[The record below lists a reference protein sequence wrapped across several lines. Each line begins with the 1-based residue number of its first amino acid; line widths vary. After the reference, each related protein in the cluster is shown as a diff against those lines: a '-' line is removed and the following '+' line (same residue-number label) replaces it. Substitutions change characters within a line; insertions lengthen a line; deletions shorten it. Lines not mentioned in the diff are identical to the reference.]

1 MEDLSRYLNE
11 FVDPT
16 ISDFERNPRSVR
28 HAFLAYVATFHSVDY
43 LAYPRKA
50 QALRQDWSRRSPEF
64 ALVDR
69 IAHAFKH
76 VVSGSPTSPHKQPL
90 RSGDV
95 IERPP
100 AFWGNLAW
108 GLSRWGDAIGGI
120 TLHDERDVDLLD
132 VVRRAAEFLR
142 QEPLHHA

>member
-1 MEDLSRYLNE
+1 MEDLSRYLKE

-16 ISDFERNPRSVR
+16 IREFEQNPRSVR

-50 QALRQDWSRRSPEF
+50 QALRQDWSKHSPEF

-76 VVSGSPTSPHKQPL
+76 VVSGNAASPQKQPL
-90 RSGDV
+90 RSADV
-95 IERPP
+95 VVRPP
-100 AFWGNLAW
+100 AFFGTLVLD
-108 GLSRWGDAIGGI
+108 LSRLDDAMGGV
-120 TLHDERDVDLLD
+120 TLNNQPNIDLLE
-132 VVRRAAEFLR
+132 VVKRAAEFLR
-142 QEPLHHA
+142 TLE